1 MRGRRLAPAL
11 TARGPASGS
20 CRTESTRLCPPITGA
35 SKLVRYNPIALAMHS
50 AHEGSDDTLLLNRL
64 AAGDHRA
71 LGDLYDR
78 HNRLLFG
85 VIVRSLNDEGE
96 AEEVLQEVFIQA
108 WTHAHT
114 YDGALGFAVGWL
126 LGIARNRAIDR
137 LRTRGSRQRAVE
149 GTLSPPP
156 VPTPE
161 LLASLTE
168 RQQNVHRALDAL
180 PADQRELIE
189 RAYFRGSTQSEMAA
203 QLDLPLGTVK
213 TRIRNGLQALRALLD
228 GRAMEQ

>member
-1 MRGRRLAPAL
+1 MPLIA
-11 TARGPASGS
+11 
-20 CRTESTRLCPPITGA
+20 GA

-50 AHEGSDDTLLLNRL
+50 AHGSDDTLLLNQL

-71 LGDLYDR
+71 LGDLYDL
-78 HNRLLFG
+78 HSRLLFG
-85 VIVRSLNDEGE
+85 VIVRILNDEGE

-114 YDGALGFAVGWL
+114 FDAALGSPAGWL
-126 LGIARNRAIDR
+126 LGIARNRGIDR
-137 LRTRGSRQRAVE
+137 LRARGCRQRAVE
-149 GTLSPPP
+149 GTLSPSP

-189 RAYFRGSTQSEMAA
+189 RAYFLGSTQSEMAA

-213 TRIRNGLQALRALLD
+213 TRIRNGLQALRALLN
-228 GRAMEQ
+228 GRAMEE

>member
-1 MRGRRLAPAL
+1 
-11 TARGPASGS
+11 
-20 CRTESTRLCPPITGA
+20 
-35 SKLVRYNPIALAMHS
+35 
-50 AHEGSDDTLLLNRL
+50 
-64 AAGDHRA
+64 
-71 LGDLYDR
+71 
-78 HNRLLFG
+78 
-85 VIVRSLNDEGE
+85 
-96 AEEVLQEVFIQA
+96 
-108 WTHAHT
+108 
-114 YDGALGFAVGWL
+114 
-126 LGIARNRAIDR
+126 
-137 LRTRGSRQRAVE
+137 
-149 GTLSPPP
+149 

-189 RAYFRGSTQSEMAA
+189 RAYFLGSTQSEMAA